1 MASNQGRSD
10 LENGSSLPRGL
21 GSGVSSQNENV
32 SRQRPIGLSAWE
44 ILGAVSAFKY
54 NVDRMRFYKSSIS
67 TIKFLSILNI
77 TYTVVGVVFLFLSMF
92 PTADM
97 NFTVYQKAHFF
108 RLGIFISIFSPV
120 ALITDL
126 LALKGLRQWRRGL
139 MIPWLILY
147 GILIAL
153 AFAVAITELY
163 HRGIRWP
170 LLLLAFCS
178 LLVFSRWRHLS
189 LQYKLMGIY
198 HEKPSERNIDQ
209 LADDIRVVTEL
220 ELRTEGY
227 PNPRVLTDCTD
238 GFPRA
243 RELPPKYED
252 LDQPPKYDERMS
264 LATSLAGGEQE
275 TTSPSDENALPSY
288 SATIPNDTVISVN
301 TNGNETPNRN

>member
-10 LENGSSLPRGL
+10 VENGSSLPRA
-21 GSGVSSQNENV
+21 SGNSSQNENL
-32 SRQRPIGLSAWE
+32 SRQRPLGLSAWE

-92 PTADM
+92 PTTDM
-97 NFTVYQKAHFF
+97 NFTYYQKQHFF

-198 HEKPSERNIDQ
+198 PEKPSERNIDQ

-227 PNPRVLTDCTD
+227 PNPRVLSDCTD
-238 GFPRA
+238 GITMA

-252 LDQPPKYDERMS
+252 LDQPPKYDEQMF
-264 LATSLAGGEQE
+264 LPTPIADGDHEANP
-275 TTSPSDENALPSY
+275 SPLNTVPSY
-288 SATIPNDTVISVN
+288 SSTILNDTRTNEN
-301 TNGNETPNRN
+301 TTDNATPNRC

>member
-1 MASNQGRSD
+1 MESNQGRSD
-10 LENGSSLPRGL
+10 VENGSSLPRAS
-21 GSGVSSQNENV
+21 GSGVPSQTENI
-32 SRQRPIGLSAWE
+32 SRQRPLGLSAWE

-97 NFTVYQKAHFF
+97 NFTVYQKEHFF

-198 HEKPSERNIDQ
+198 PEKPSERNIDQ

-227 PNPRVLTDCTD
+227 PNSRVLNDCTD
-238 GFPRA
+238 GVPRA

-252 LDQPPKYDERMS
+252 LDQPPKYDEQMF
-264 LATSLAGGEQE
+264 LATSLAERE
-275 TTSPSDENALPSY
+275 PEANNTSDENTVPSY
-288 SATIPNDTVISVN
+288 SSIIPNDAVVSAN
-301 TNGNETPNRN
+301 TIGNETPNRN

>member
-10 LENGSSLPRGL
+10 LEHGSSPPRAS
-21 GSGVSSQNENV
+21 GSHPNENTP
-32 SRQRPIGLSAWE
+32 RQRPLSLSAWE
-44 ILGAVSAFKY
+44 VLGAVSAFKY

-92 PTADM
+92 PTTDM
-97 NFTVYQKAHFF
+97 NFNHYQKQHFF
-108 RLGIFISIFSPV
+108 RLGVFISIFSPV

-198 HEKPSERNIDQ
+198 PEKPSDRNIDQ

-227 PNPRVLTDCTD
+227 PNSRTMRDCTD
-238 GFPRA
+238 GLPTA

-252 LDQPPKYDERMS
+252 LDQPPKYDEQMFLTPSQAARAQES
-264 LATSLAGGEQE
+264 NPVPSENELPTYQEVTPAESQINEQ
-275 TTSPSDENALPSY
+275 
-288 SATIPNDTVISVN
+288 PNHDARSMRI
-301 TNGNETPNRN
+301 

>member
-1 MASNQGRSD
+1 MAISQGRSD
-10 LENGSSLPRGL
+10 LENGSPSPRASQGAT
-21 GSGVSSQNENV
+21 QNELP
-32 SRQRPIGLSAWE
+32 RQRPVGLSAWE

-92 PTADM
+92 PTTDL
-97 NFTVYQKAHFF
+97 NFNYYQKQHFF
-108 RLGIFISIFSPV
+108 RLGVFISIFSPV

-198 HEKPSERNIDQ
+198 PEKPSERNIDQ

-220 ELRTEGY
+220 DLRTEGY
-227 PNPRVLTDCTD
+227 PNPRVVGDCTD
-238 GFPRA
+238 GFPVA

-252 LDQPPKYDERMS
+252 LDQPPKYDEDMF
-264 LATSLAGGEQE
+264 LATSLAGVSQE
-275 TTSPSDENALPSY
+275 PNPSAENNLPSY
-288 SATIPNDTVISVN
+288 SAATIPTDTTVN
-301 TNGNETPNRN
+301 CNANAK